1 MPRDYKSRA
10 ATRRKPKR
18 KNAPGWVWLLAGLL
32 VGLFVAFLVYLKTD
46 AGSETSTVASLST
59 ETVSV
64 PPAGTDV
71 RDVRKE
77 TAKPI
82 PPPPKPRFDFYT
94 ILPQLEVVVPEEEI
108 TGSKKQGVRQVEKPG
123 TYLLQ
128 AGSFRSYDQ
137 ADKLKAQL
145 ALLGLRTSIQS
156 AAINAKETWHRV
168 RVGPFDDLDEL
179 HAVRVQLAAHDI
191 QAILIRVDE

>member
-1 MPRDYKSRA
+1 MPRDYKHRA
-10 ATRRKPKR
+10 ASRRKPKG
-18 KNAPGWVWLLAGLL
+18 KAAPGWVWLLAGLL
-32 VGLFVAFLVYLKTD
+32 VGLFVAFLVYLKGD
-46 AGSETSTVASLST
+46 GGSETAVASLTT

-64 PPAGTDV
+64 PPAGQDV
-71 RDVRKE
+71 RDVRRDKVQ
-77 TAKPI
+77 PI

-128 AGSFRSYDQ
+128 AGSFRTYDQ

-145 ALLGLRTSIQS
+145 ALLGLHTSIQS
-156 AAINAKETWHRV
+156 AAINAQDTWHRV

-179 HAVRVQLAAHDI
+179 HEVRVQLASHDI